1 VATPA
6 ASPGPSATSFRA
18 SVRHVGGR
26 LSWGVADQA
35 LSSLTNFGIGICV
48 ARSLGTRE
56 FGAFSLAFVTYY
68 VALNA
73 SRGLATDPLLVRYSE
88 AGPAVWRQAVSS
100 MTGMVTVLGFVLGAC
115 SVTVGMLL
123 SGSLRM
129 AFVSLGM
136 MLPGLLLQDSWR
148 FSFFAAGR
156 GGLAFMN
163 DLVWALALVPAL
175 AIAVVTHHTDVFW
188 LTLAWG
194 GAALVAAV
202 VGAVQARLV
211 PRPLAAARWLRG
223 HHDLALRYVG
233 ENLTESGAYQL
244 RTYGVS
250 GVAGLAAAGSIRA
263 AELLLGPVNVVVM
276 GISNMAIPE
285 VVRLLRRSA
294 RQLRSFCLVV
304 AGGQACVAL
313 AFGMTMLL
321 LPGRFGSQLLGPSW
335 EPAHRLLLPV
345 TLTAANT
352 GISAAAITGLR
363 ALGAASTSLR
373 ARLIAASAAMTGG
386 FLGAAVNGATGAAWG
401 VFVGSTIGAATW
413 WWHLHKELGVRE
425 ESLGRASQEAS
436 SLP

>member
-6 ASPGPSATSFRA
+6 PPPGPSATSFRA
-18 SVRHVGGR
+18 RVRHVGGR

-48 ARSLGTRE
+48 ARLLGTRE

-73 SRGLATDPLLVRYSE
+73 SRGLATDPLLVRYSG
-88 AGPAVWRQAVSS
+88 AAPAVWRRAVRSA
-100 MTGMVTVLGFVLGAC
+100 TGMVTVLGVVLGAC
-115 SVTVGMLL
+115 SVTVGMLV
-123 SGSLRM
+123 SGSLRL

-136 MLPGLLLQDSWR
+136 MMPGLLLQDSWR

-175 AIAVVTHHTDVFW
+175 AIAVATHHTDV
-188 LTLAWG
+188 
-194 GAALVAAV
+194 ALVAAV
-202 VGAVQARLV
+202 VGAAQARLV

-233 ENLTESGAYQL
+233 ENLTESGTYQL

-250 GVAGLAAAGSIRA
+250 GVAGLAAVGSIRA

-313 AFGMTMLL
+313 AFGTTMLL
-321 LPGRFGSQLLGPSW
+321 LPERFGSQLLGPSW

-352 GISAAAITGLR
+352 GISVAAITGLR

-373 ARLIAASAAMTGG
+373 ARLIAASAAMTAG

-401 VFVGSTIGAATW
+401 VFVGTTIGAATW
-413 WWHLHKELGVRE
+413 WWHLHKELDVRE
-425 ESLGRASQEAS
+425 ESLGRASQEVS
-436 SLP
+436 SPS